1 MTAGRRGLCIQ
12 MLEHRNTGIERS
24 FPKSDTVTK
33 NTRQAAVVLVIDGV
47 VGRVRRIKDE
57 QENSSIS

>member
-12 MLEHRNTGIERS
+12 MLERRNTGIERS